1 MSDAEDPR
9 YGAMVEFLGLFP
21 SVSGPPPTDLAEL
34 GDGVVLFEVLS
45 EIAPSHFD
53 PTTIARHL
61 GDNWALKSSNL
72 RKLFRNLETYYH
84 EVLAKD
90 ADFDDYVGTIPAISR
105 NSDREAI
112 ADLFELIAAAA
123 VTCEDKGEYVGRIMS
138 MAPENQ
144 IHMKGIIESSLGRL
158 TDYDGPEGGSEEGE
172 QSMLVFG
179 DDDGSDDDEDN
190 IASPAMENWGG
201 TGLFHSPA
209 ETAGT
214 VSPSSAAGAES
225 LIKER
230 DELRRALQ
238 DARRELAAHKS
249 QSALTAEDTEG
260 SQRKLRALAEDLQ
273 ERLGRRQE
281 ELTQA
286 EEELTKTKRAL
297 EDAEARASDSEEK
310 VALLADDLD
319 VANAKATQL
328 KKAEATV
335 VAYRKKL
342 ESVGV
347 MNQQMTDLEDQ
358 AAGYLRQI
366 MELENDVKK
375 VPSLQKNV
383 EELQSQVS
391 KLEKEKFESDES
403 LKAKSSEVAKLKSD
417 VVAAESAKKLYEEEL
432 AEVRSQQEG
441 PDAMDDD
448 LGSAMTG
455 LTALTS
461 AHSVTEAKEK
471 ALRLEIEN
479 KSLKEQIEKLEQQ
492 QEEASS
498 RAIGGGEETKALRA
512 KIARLQE
519 ALKKKDAE
527 KEKLGSDKE
536 KLEAYTKKTLSKF
549 QEKYLV
555 ALQECKA
562 KLKEKHDK
570 IEALEMRSA
579 AEKTAQKREERLL
592 SSTIYELGLA
602 IMQQR
607 LKER

>member
-84 EVLAKD
+84 EVLTKD
-90 ADFDDYVGTIPAISR
+90 ADFDNYVGTIPAISR

-123 VTCEDKGEYVGRIMS
+123 VTCEDKGEYVGRIMGMS
-138 MAPENQ
+138 SENQ
-144 IHMKGIIESSLGRL
+144 MHMKGIIESSLGRL

-179 DDDGSDDDEDN
+179 DDDGSDDDEVN
-190 IASPAMENWGG
+190 VASPMNEMSGG

-209 ETAGT
+209 EMSGVA
-214 VSPSSAAGAES
+214 SPSSAAGAES

-249 QSALTAEDTEG
+249 QSALMAEDTEG

-286 EEELTKTKRAL
+286 EEELTKTNRAL

-319 VANAKATQL
+319 VANAKAAQL

-403 LKAKSSEVAKLKSD
+403 LKAKSSEVAKLKSE

-441 PDAMDDD
+441 PDAMDDE

-455 LTALTS
+455 LTLTS
-461 AHSVTEAKEK
+461 AQSVTEAKEK

-492 QEEASS
+492 QEETSS
-498 RAIGGGEETKALRA
+498 RAIGGGEEMKSLRA